1 MIFGAK
7 TGGYVGI
14 VIKEGDISGLVNVL
28 MAKNVPVWSMKKI
41 ESGVYFRIPLP
52 LLPKVR
58 HLSQSFG
65 CYITVADRG
74 GLPFFYRSITKSWRL
89 WLTALFCFCLL
100 LLFTASIWQ
109 VEITDDNGNTLTEK
123 EAQTILE
130 TAADYGIRPMMLKR
144 SVDYDAAAEAIL
156 AAHPSLAWV
165 GFEIKGVT
173 VTVRVA
179 AKEKNDAHSV
189 FFGHIVAAKN
199 GVIRETFVLKG
210 QKKVEVGDTV
220 EAGDILISG
229 LITYEEEGK
238 APVSDVTAAKG
249 MIKAAVW
256 YEGVAYVSLRG
267 IEVTPTGKECGM
279 VTISRD
285 GKTYTL
291 WGSEESPFDDAVTE
305 EREMIL
311 AFGASIKVK
320 NIAEVRAKEKQRTE
334 EAAPILAKTQAR
346 AAAEAKLPKGVTV
359 VDEHLKELTDENGAV
374 GVQVILETEED
385 IGKFSPME

>member
-7 TGGYVGI
+7 LGGYVGI
-14 VIKEGDISGLVNVL
+14 VIKEGDISALVNVL
-28 MAKNVPVWSMKKI
+28 LAGNVPVWNMKKT
-41 ESGVYFRIPLP
+41 EQGVYFRIPLP

-58 HLSQSFG
+58 RLSHSFG

-74 GLPFFYRSITKSWRL
+74 GLPFLYRSVIKSWHL
-89 WLTALFCFCLL
+89 WLTAFFCFCLL

-109 VEITDDNGNTLTEK
+109 VEVTDDNGNSLTAEET
-123 EAQTILE
+123 EAILA
-130 TAADYGIRPMMLKR
+130 TAAENGVRPLMLKR
-144 SVDYDAAAEAIL
+144 NIRYDAAAEAIL

-165 GFEIKGVT
+165 GFEVEGVT

-179 AKEKNDAHSV
+179 AKEKTDANSV
-189 FFGHIVAAKN
+189 FFGHIVAAKS
-199 GVIRETFVLKG
+199 GVIREIFVLRG

-256 YEGVAYVSLRG
+256 YEGSAYVSLRG
-267 IEVTPTGKECGM
+267 IEVTPTGRESGIITVGKG
-279 VTISRD
+279 

-291 WGSEESPFDDAVTE
+291 WGSAESPFANAVTE
-305 EREMIL
+305 DREIPL
-311 AFGASIKVK
+311 AFGVSVQVK
-320 NIAEVRAKEKQRTE
+320 NIAEVWAKEKERTP
-334 EAAPILAKTQAR
+334 AAALALAEKEAR
-346 AAAEAKLPKGVTV
+346 AAAAVKLPRGVTV
-359 VDEHLKELTDENGAV
+359 VDEHLKELTAADGAV

-385 IGKFSPME
+385 IGAFSPMR